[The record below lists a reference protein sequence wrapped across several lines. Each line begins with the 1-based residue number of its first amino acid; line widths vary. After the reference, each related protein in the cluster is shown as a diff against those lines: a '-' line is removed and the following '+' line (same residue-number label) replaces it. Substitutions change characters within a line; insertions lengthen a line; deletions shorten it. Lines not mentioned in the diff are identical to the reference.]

1 MEEEIFPNSDKDD
14 EIEISL
20 DKITIFSDFLCR

>member
-1 MEEEIFPNSDKDD
+1 MEEEIFPNSEKDK

-20 DKITIFSDFLCR
+20 DKITIFSDSLCR